1 MSKDELA
8 DLARRE
14 KQAIPILITRYSPV
28 ANGYSYEDLLLTA
41 KDKDRLESRLV
52 SFFDKFDAGGEAW
65 HEVCAGNKMFLRPAG
80 GISDEGNY
88 VRRLNEFPTK
98 YPDIACF
105 FEMFSDYLPKP
116 FDFVSLAD
124 RGSLHTESS
133 LKADSNYP
141 PYEKWKKTII
151 EREGIGL
158 LTTQV
163 EYIS

>member
-1 MSKDELA
+1 MAE
-8 DLARRE
+8 
-14 KQAIPILITRYSPV
+14 RYPKS
-28 ANGYSYEDLLLTA
+28 ANGYNYLELLLTA
-41 KDKDRLESRLV
+41 KRKDSVESRLV